1 VCTCTKKRSLIPSFL
16 FQTSKDGETFEVP
29 RNVAMMSKL
38 LRDTFSD
45 DEEEEEMET
54 KEIPL
59 PNVSAAALKKVIEY
73 CTHFQEENMTPI
85 KTPLPAS
92 TLKEL
97 VQPWYVDF
105 VEVDRNLLFDL
116 VAAANYLH
124 IEPLLDLTCLAVC
137 IMIKGKPAQEIR
149 QIFNLGGELLAEE
162 LAEKQQEN
170 AKAKNGAEGMPSA

>member
-1 VCTCTKKRSLIPSFL
+1 
-16 FQTSKDGETFEVP
+16 
-29 RNVAMMSKL
+29 MSKI
-38 LRDTFSD
+38 LRDTFSE

-92 TLKEL
+92 TLDEL
-97 VQPWYVDF
+97 VQPWYAAF
-105 VEVDRNLLFDL
+105 VKVDRNLLFDL

-124 IEPLLDLTCLAVC
+124 IEPLLDLTCLAAC
-137 IMIKGKPAQEIR
+137 IMIKGKPAEEIR
-149 QIFNLGGELLAEE
+149 EIFKLKGELS
-162 LAEKQQEN
+162 AEKLAAAQPEN
-170 AKAKNGAEGMPSA
+170 ANAENGAGSVPSA